1 MAQMLLALSAL
12 RAYVTARSLHNAR
25 QPPQST
31 QRLPSLSPCS
41 SFKLGTDHQV
51 VIKKNTSTRAMASG
65 IGGSSWPAPL
75 SPVFREEG
83 ALAGVNEDLALIGIG
98 MALLAILD
106 VTVVRWA
113 LSRKSRYFALHAAAN
128 TVATIAAFPDVL
140 RGLTE
145 PELSWSGPSQTMVA
159 NSAICAIHI
168 YHCVAFK

>member
-1 MAQMLLALSAL
+1 MQ
-12 RAYVTARSLHNAR
+12 
-25 QPPQST
+25 Q
-31 QRLPSLSPCS
+31 
-41 SFKLGTDHQV
+41 FKLGTDHQV
-51 VIKKNTSTRAMASG
+51 VIKKNTSTRAMTSG